1 MQFVID
7 RNNVNTQWL
16 GRLFLAFGVLLTA
29 LIVGTSVLDRGLD
42 SELAVTIA
50 ICVIGF
56 CVIWPWSWRRS
67 GTGTIELNNTG
78 LRVHTKSGDFM
89 YPWSDIV
96 DIRTSSLS
104 ERGNLSRLAYQALGI
119 DTKKQFALVRL
130 NKWLKKNP
138 VRERWGTSIA
148 GLPLFVKQTA
158 VFPQDLDGFLQ
169 TARQYWDAARQ
180 PPEHRQE
187 LL

>member
-56 CVIWPWSWRRS
+56 CVIWPGSWRRS
-67 GTGTIELNNTG
+67 GTGTIELNNSG
-78 LRVHTKSGDFM
+78 LRVHTKSGDLR
-89 YPWSDIV
+89 YPWREIV
-96 DIRTSSLS
+96 EMRTSWLS
-104 ERGNLSRLAYQALGI
+104 ELGNLSLRAYRAWGR
-119 DTKKQFALVRL
+119 DTKKEV
-130 NKWLKKNP
+130 
-138 VRERWGTSIA
+138 
-148 GLPLFVKQTA
+148 A
-158 VFPQDLDGFLQ
+158 V
-169 TARQYWDAARQ
+169 ASV
-180 PPEHRQE
+180 HRKRK
-187 LL
+187 